1 MRTVSCAKILV
12 EVAMETQTQA
22 PSSKSTSLPLPT
34 PVTPE
39 YVELDTPWSP
49 VAANVKVIKLEELVK
64 SFQAGEK

>member
-1 MRTVSCAKILV
+1 MKAIDCAKILL
-12 EVAMETQTQA
+12 EVAMDTQTQV

-49 VAANVKVIKLEELVK
+49 VAENVKVIKLEELVK
-64 SFQAGEK
+64 SFQVGEK